1 MHIINLLEKDIK
13 SNLKI
18 VVELATNNSV
28 DLLRYTRKENACS
41 RQIEYM

>member
-13 SNLKI
+13 SNLKF

-28 DLLRYTRKENACS
+28 DLLTYTRQELKCM
-41 RQIEYM
+41 Q